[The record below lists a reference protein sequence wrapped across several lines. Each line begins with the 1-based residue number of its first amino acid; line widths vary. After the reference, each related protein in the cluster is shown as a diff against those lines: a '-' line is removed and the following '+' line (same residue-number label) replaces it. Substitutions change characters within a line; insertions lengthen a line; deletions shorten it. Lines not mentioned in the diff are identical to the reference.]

1 MQPLTGRAET
11 MFSTD
16 TYGAFGCLK
25 HNRLYHKERGEWVQF
40 THLQMTAIR
49 AIYTYCNLAFIV
61 QQRNAMHAERGH
73 HAVRQYLQRSQ
84 MRPVQGLHNY
94 SCFLPG
100 R

>member
-1 MQPLTGRAET
+1 

-61 QQRNAMHAERGH
+61 QQTQCDACRKG
-73 HAVRQYLQRSQ
+73 
-84 MRPVQGLHNY
+84 P
-94 SCFLPG
+94 SCSSAISLAISDAPG
-100 R
+100 ARTA

>member
-1 MQPLTGRAET
+1 

-49 AIYTYCNLAFIV
+49 AIYTYCNLAFMV
-61 QQRNAMHAERGH
+61 QQT
-73 HAVRQYLQRSQ
+73 
-84 MRPVQGLHNY
+84 
-94 SCFLPG
+94 
-100 R
+100 